1 MFDYSDL
8 RVLEKICTKEN
19 INLNLMQDIFHIEK
33 KYMGYNNR
41 TELSKN
47 LKKILSQEFLHIE
60 GTGNGNED

>member
-1 MFDYSDL
+1 
-8 RVLEKICTKEN
+8 
-19 INLNLMQDIFHIEK
+19 MQDIFHIEK